1 MSTKETAPKKDL
13 LQEALESINKQQGV
27 GSVYT
32 IGEFK
37 PVSTERLRPGSI
49 GLYDLTGGGYPE
61 GRIIELDGWESS
73 GKTTVSLLAVA
84 EAQRKYPEKKALY
97 VDGEHALDLKYAKSL
112 GVDINSLILSQ
123 PDSMEKGY
131 RTIETLVETGQISIA
146 VFDSVA
152 GTITEKELE
161 GELGETSALGV
172 KAKLM
177 SQAMPK
183 FSALFNNTKTTGF
196 WINQFREKIGVMFG
210 SPITT
215 PGGNALKFTASVRLE
230 LRQSEKQKDKD
241 GGFNGIKIKV
251 KCIKNKTAAPFKE
264 CEYNIIFGE
273 GIDKNQEI
281 LDYGEALGLI
291 KKAGSWYSYGET
303 KLGQGSNGVKET
315 LKDNPDLA
323 DELERLIYE
332 GLDAQ

>member
-1 MSTKETAPKKDL
+1 MAKDVAVKKSA
-13 LQEALESINKQQGV
+13 LQDALDMINKQQGA

-37 PVSTERLRPGSI
+37 PVPVERLRPGSI

-73 GKTTVSLLAVA
+73 GKTTISLLAVA
-84 EAQRKYPEKKALY
+84 AAQKKYPSKRVLY
-97 VDGEHALDLKYAKSL
+97 IDGEHALDLKYARIL
-112 GVDINSLILSQ
+112 GVDTDLMILSQ
-123 PDSMEKGY
+123 PNCMEEGY
-131 RTIETLVETGQISIA
+131 RTIEALVKTGEISVV

-183 FSALFNNTKTTGF
+183 FAALMNNTKTTGF

-230 LRQSEKQKDKD
+230 LKQSTKEKDAD
-241 GGFNGIKIKV
+241 GDVSGVKIKA
-251 KCIKNKTAAPFKE
+251 KCIKNKTATPFKE
-264 CEYNIIFGE
+264 CEYNIVFGE
-273 GIDKNQEI
+273 GIDKHQEI
-281 LDYGEALGLI
+281 IDYGVALGI
-291 KKAGSWYSYGET
+291 INKAGSWFSYGDT
-303 KLGQGSNGVKET
+303 KLGQGSNGVKAT
-315 LKDNPDLA
+315 FKDNPDLV
-323 DELERLIYE
+323 DELEELIYK